1 MPRSQYCHRRRKE
14 LAAHEGTATDIAV
27 KGMSPDE
34 VADCAEKLFDGL
46 GRYDTFT
53 HVDSRGKKARWDLRS
68 KKTTKTPSKKDI
80 KVSLEDIEKE

>member
-1 MPRSQYCHRRRKE
+1 MK
-14 LAAHEGTATDIAV
+14 GTATDIAV

-68 KKTTKTPSKKDI
+68 KKPTKTPSKKDI